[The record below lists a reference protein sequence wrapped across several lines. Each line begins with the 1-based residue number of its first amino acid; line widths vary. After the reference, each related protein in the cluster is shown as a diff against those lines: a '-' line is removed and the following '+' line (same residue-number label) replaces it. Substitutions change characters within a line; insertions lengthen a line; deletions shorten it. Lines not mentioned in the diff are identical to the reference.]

1 MIAQERIISR
11 PLSPNALAAI
21 GSTAEVCDILRAWGR
36 PDLAAR
42 IAWFA
47 SDEDLD
53 EGDVPLTLGSAL
65 GFLAFFGTVDSP
77 DGKVDMGCAPEGWI
91 CAVWRFP
98 DLRRV
103 SLWFVDDN
111 TVMFAIR
118 KADGR
123 FVLDINNGSETAH
136 RDNITAKLLETEEW
150 FTWYSDSPAG
160 ANWPQRTTSPAIA
173 APETSEWTGN

>member
-1 MIAQERIISR
+1 MITQERIIPR
-11 PLSPNALAAI
+11 PLSADALAAI
-21 GSTAEVCDILRAWGR
+21 GSTAEVCDTLRAWGR

-47 SDEDLD
+47 SDADLD
-53 EGDVPLTLGSAL
+53 EGDVPLTLESAL

-77 DGKVDMGCAPEGWI
+77 DGKVDLGCAPEGWL

-103 SLWFVDDN
+103 SLWFMNSD
-111 TVMFAIR
+111 TLMYAARKSAGHFADLNR
-118 KADGR
+118 
-123 FVLDINNGSETAH
+123 GSEVGSRALLTE
-136 RDNITAKLLETEEW
+136 RLLETEEW
-150 FTWYSDSPAG
+150 FSWHSDSPAG

-173 APETSEWTGN
+173 APATSEWTGS